1 MAEAQSMRF
10 FGTDG
15 VRGTVGKHPMTA
27 EFALRLAGAAARAL
41 LPRGGKVVIGKDTR
55 VSGYMFESALEAGFV
70 AAGADVRLSGPLPTP
85 GVALL
90 TRELGADLGV
100 VISASHNAYGDNG
113 IKFFK
118 HDGFKLATEE
128 EALIESH
135 LGDAA
140 VTLDST
146 ALGQVRRVDDARER
160 YEKHCLDTVPHG
172 MSLEGVKIVVD
183 CAHGASYRVAPA
195 TLTALGAEL
204 VPLGCSPNGRNI
216 NDRCGATEPD
226 LLRRTV
232 RAVEADVGIALDG
245 DGDRVIMVD
254 SNGAILNGDKL
265 LLILARARRD
275 AGRLDGPVVG
285 TEISSMALERALR
298 EQGINF
304 CRAEVGDRQVVNML
318 RQRGGNLGGESS
330 GHILCLD
337 KSTTGDGLIVAL
349 EVLSVMH
356 GENSSLSDLAVDI
369 PHMEQANLS
378 VPANGACKL
387 ADPEVEK
394 ALRAARE
401 LLGADGR
408 IVVRPSG
415 TEPVVR
421 IMAEGPNRALVE
433 KAAAHV
439 AQALNSRRASA

>member
-1 MAEAQSMRF
+1 MRF

-15 VRGTVGKHPMTA
+15 VRGTVGEHPMTA

-90 TRELGADLGV
+90 TRELDADLGV
-100 VISASHNAYGDNG
+100 VISASHNAYCDNG

-118 HDGFKLATEE
+118 HDGFKLATED

-135 LGDAA
+135 IDDAT

-146 ALGQVRRVDDARER
+146 ALGQVRRVDDALER
-160 YEKHCLDTVPHG
+160 YEKHCLETVSDG

-254 SNGAILNGDKL
+254 SRGETLDGDTL
-265 LLILARARRD
+265 LLILARARKE
-275 AGRLDGPVVG
+275 AGRLSGPVVG
-285 TEISSMALERALR
+285 TEISGMALERALAA
-298 EQGINF
+298 EDISF
-304 CRAEVGDRQVVNML
+304 LRAEVGDRQVVNML
-318 RQRGGNLGGESS
+318 RDRGGVLGGESS
-330 GHILCLD
+330 GHLLCLD

-349 EVLSVMH
+349 EVLAVMR
-356 GENSSLSDLAVDI
+356 GKQCPLSDLAVDM

-378 VPANGACKL
+378 VPSNGAGTL
-387 ADPEVEK
+387 ADPEVEM
-394 ALRAARE
+394 AVRAGRE

-408 IVVRPSG
+408 LIVRPSG
-415 TEPVVR
+415 TEPVFR
-421 IMAEGPNRALVE
+421 IMAEGPDRARVDQ
-433 KAAAHV
+433 AAEGV
-439 AQALNSRRASA
+439 AQALGARLASG

>member
-1 MAEAQSMRF
+1 MRF

-15 VRGTVGKHPMTA
+15 VRGTVGEHPMTA

-100 VISASHNAYGDNG
+100 VISASHNAYCDNG

-118 HDGFKLATEE
+118 HDGFKLATED

-135 LGDAA
+135 IDDAT

-146 ALGQVRRVDDARER
+146 ALGQVRRVDDALER
-160 YEKHCLDTVPHG
+160 YEKHCLETVPDG
-172 MSLEGVKIVVD
+172 MSLQGVKIVVD

-226 LLRRTV
+226 LLCRTV

-254 SNGAILNGDKL
+254 SRGETLNGDTL
-265 LLILARARRD
+265 LLILARARKE
-275 AGRLDGPVVG
+275 AGGLSGPVVG
-285 TEISSMALERALR
+285 TEISSMALERALAA
-298 EQGINF
+298 EEINF
-304 CRAEVGDRQVVNML
+304 FRAEVGDRQVVNML
-318 RQRGGNLGGESS
+318 RERGGVLGGESS
-330 GHILCLD
+330 GHLLCLD
-337 KSTTGDGLIVAL
+337 KSTTGDGLVVAL
-349 EVLSVMH
+349 EVLAVMR
-356 GENSSLSDLAVDI
+356 GKQCPLSELAVDM

-378 VPANGACKL
+378 VPSNGPGTL
-387 ADPEVEK
+387 ADPEVEV
-394 ALRAARE
+394 ALRAGRE
-401 LLGADGR
+401 LLGDDGR
-408 IVVRPSG
+408 LIVRPSG
-415 TEPVVR
+415 TEPVFR
-421 IMAEGPNRALVE
+421 IMAEGPDRARVDQ
-433 KAAAHV
+433 AAQGV
-439 AQALNSRRASA
+439 AQALGARLASG

>member
-1 MAEAQSMRF
+1 VRY

-15 VRGTVGKHPMTA
+15 VRGTVGEHPMTA

-41 LPRGGKVVIGKDTR
+41 LPGGGMAVIGKDTR

-70 AAGADVRLSGPLPTP
+70 SAGVDVRLSGPLPSP

-90 TRELGADLGV
+90 ARQLGADLGV
-100 VISASHNAYGDNG
+100 VISASHNVYSDNG

-118 HDGFKLATEE
+118 RDGFKLAAEE
-128 EALIESH
+128 EARIESH
-135 LGDAA
+135 IDDPA

-160 YEKHCLDTVPHG
+160 YEKHCLDTAPGG
-172 MSLEGVKIVVD
+172 MSLEGLKIVVD

-216 NDRCGATEPD
+216 NDRCGATQPD

-232 RAVEADVGIALDG
+232 EAVEADLGIALDG

-254 SNGAILNGDKL
+254 HEGRTLNGDAL
-265 LLILARARRD
+265 LLILARARR
-275 AGRLDGPVVG
+275 ASGRLEGPVVG
-285 TEISSMALERALR
+285 TEISSLALERALKA
-298 EQGINF
+298 EGIAF
-304 CRAEVGDRQVVNML
+304 CRAKVGDRQVVNML
-318 RQRGGNLGGESS
+318 RKEGGVLGGESS

-337 KSTTGDGLIVAL
+337 KSTTGDGMVVAL
-349 EVLSVMH
+349 EVLAVMRRE
-356 GENSSLSDLAVDI
+356 GCPLAQLAV
-369 PHMEQANLS
+369 HMPPIEQIHLS
-378 VPANGACKL
+378 VPANGSS
-387 ADPEVEK
+387 
-394 ALRAARE
+394 ALEGPAVSRAVRAARK
-401 LLGADGR
+401 LLGSEGR
-408 IVVRPSG
+408 IVVRRSG

-421 IMAEGPNRALVE
+421 VMAEGPDRSSVEQAAASVARALG
-433 KAAAHV
+433 AAE
-439 AQALNSRRASA
+439 ASARESHG

>member
-1 MAEAQSMRF
+1 MKY

-15 VRGTVGKHPMTA
+15 VRGRVGQHPMTA
-27 EFALRLAGAAARAL
+27 EFALRLAGAATRAL
-41 LPRGGKVVIGKDTR
+41 LPTGGKVVIGKDTR

-90 TRELGADLGV
+90 TQELGANLGV

-113 IKFFK
+113 IKFFR
-118 HDGFKLATEE
+118 HDGFKLAAEE
-128 EALIESH
+128 EALIESQIE
-135 LGDAA
+135 DTA

-146 ALGQVRRVDDARER
+146 ALGQVRRIDDALER
-160 YEKHCLDTVPHG
+160 YEQHCLDTVG
-172 MSLEGVKIVVD
+172 RDLSLEGVKIVVD
-183 CAHGASYRVAPA
+183 CAHGASYRAAPA

-226 LLRRTV
+226 LLCRTV
-232 RAVEADVGIALDG
+232 KAVEADVGIALDG

-254 SNGAILNGDKL
+254 AGGATLNGDTL
-265 LLILARARRD
+265 LLILALARKQ
-275 AGRLDGPVVG
+275 AGTLSGPVVG
-285 TEISSMALERALR
+285 TRVTSMALEQVLR
-298 EQGINF
+298 REGIDF

-318 RQRGGNLGGESS
+318 REKGGVLGGESS

-337 KSTTGDGLIVAL
+337 KSTTGDGLLVAL
-349 EVLSVMH
+349 EVLAVMQAK
-356 GENSSLSDLAVDI
+356 GCSLADLAEDM

-378 VPANGACKL
+378 VPSNGADQL
-387 ADPEVEK
+387 GAPEVEK
-394 ALRAARE
+394 AMRAARR
-401 LLGADGR
+401 LLGDEGR

-421 IMAEGPNRALVE
+421 IMAEGPDRERVDEAAKGVARALGAGHP
-433 KAAAHV
+433 AA
-439 AQALNSRRASA
+439 

>member
-1 MAEAQSMRF
+1 MRY

-15 VRGTVGKHPMTA
+15 VRGTVGQHPMTA

-70 AAGADVRLSGPLPTP
+70 SAGADVRLSGPLPTP

-90 TRELGADLGV
+90 TQELEADLGV
-100 VISASHNAYGDNG
+100 VISASHNAYPDNG

-118 HDGFKLATEE
+118 HDGFKLAAEE

-135 LGDAA
+135 IDDAA

-146 ALGQVRRVDDARER
+146 ALGQVRRVDDALER
-160 YEKHCLDTVPHG
+160 YEQHLLATVPG
-172 MSLEGVKIVVD
+172 DMSLEGVKIVVD

-232 RAVEADVGIALDG
+232 KAVEADVGIALDG

-254 SNGAILNGDKL
+254 SAGATLNGDKL

-275 AGRLDGPVVG
+275 AGRLKGPVVG
-285 TEISSMALERALR
+285 TEISSMSLERALLA
-298 EQGINF
+298 EGIAF
-304 CRAEVGDRQVVNML
+304 CRSDVGDRQVVNML
-318 RQRGGNLGGESS
+318 RERGGLLGGESS

-337 KSTTGDGLIVAL
+337 KSTTGDGLVVAL
-349 EVLSVMH
+349 EVLAVMRRR
-356 GENSSLSDLAVDI
+356 NCPLSELAVDM
-369 PHMEQANLS
+369 PPMEQANLS
-378 VPANGACKL
+378 VPSNGSGRL
-387 ADPEVEK
+387 ADPGVER
-394 ALRAARE
+394 ALRRARQ
-401 LLGADGR
+401 LLGDEGR

-415 TEPVVR
+415 TEPVYR
-421 IMAEGPNRALVE
+421 IMAEGPDRVRVDEAANGVARALGAGP
-433 KAAAHV
+433 AAG
-439 AQALNSRRASA
+439 

>member
-1 MAEAQSMRF
+1 MRF

-15 VRGTVGKHPMTA
+15 VRGTVGEHPMTA

-100 VISASHNAYGDNG
+100 VISASHNAYCDNG

-118 HDGFKLATEE
+118 HDGFKLATED

-135 LGDAA
+135 IDDAT

-146 ALGQVRRVDDARER
+146 ALGQVRRVDDALER
-160 YEKHCLDTVPHG
+160 YEKHCLETVPDG
-172 MSLEGVKIVVD
+172 MSLQGVKIVVD

-226 LLRRTV
+226 LLCRTV

-254 SNGAILNGDKL
+254 SRGETLNGDTL
-265 LLILARARRD
+265 LLILARARKE
-275 AGRLDGPVVG
+275 AGGLSGPVVG
-285 TEISSMALERALR
+285 TEISSMALERALAA
-298 EQGINF
+298 EEINF
-304 CRAEVGDRQVVNML
+304 FRAEVGDRQVVNML
-318 RQRGGNLGGESS
+318 RERGGVLGGESS
-330 GHILCLD
+330 GHLLCLD
-337 KSTTGDGLIVAL
+337 KSTTGDGLVVAL
-349 EVLSVMH
+349 EVLAVMR
-356 GENSSLSDLAVDI
+356 GNQCPLSELAVDM

-378 VPANGACKL
+378 VPSSGAGTL
-387 ADPEVEK
+387 ADPEVEV
-394 ALRAARE
+394 ALRAGRE
-401 LLGADGR
+401 LLGDDGR
-408 IVVRPSG
+408 LIVRPSG
-415 TEPVVR
+415 TEPVFR
-421 IMAEGPNRALVE
+421 IMAEGPDRARVDQ
-433 KAAAHV
+433 AAQGV
-439 AQALNSRRASA
+439 AQALGAGLASG

>member
-1 MAEAQSMRF
+1 MRF

-15 VRGTVGKHPMTA
+15 VRGTVGEHPMTA

-90 TRELGADLGV
+90 TRELDADLGV
-100 VISASHNAYGDNG
+100 VISASHNAYCDNG

-135 LGDAA
+135 IDDAT

-146 ALGQVRRVDDARER
+146 ALGQVRRVDDALER
-160 YEKHCLDTVPHG
+160 YEKHCLETVPDG

-232 RAVEADVGIALDG
+232 QAVEADVGIALDG

-254 SNGAILNGDKL
+254 SRGETLNGDTL
-265 LLILARARRD
+265 LLILARARKE
-275 AGRLDGPVVG
+275 AGRLSGPVVG
-285 TEISSMALERALR
+285 TEISGMALERALAA
-298 EQGINF
+298 EDISF
-304 CRAEVGDRQVVNML
+304 LRAEVGDPSGRQHASRSRWRPGRREFRSPSLPGQVHYRRRADRGTGSIGRHA
-318 RQRGGNLGGESS
+318 RQAVSPVRPGRGHAAYGAGQPER
-330 GHILCLD
+330 
-337 KSTTGDGLIVAL
+337 AL
-349 EVLSVMH
+349 
-356 GENSSLSDLAVDI
+356 
-369 PHMEQANLS
+369 PTEQARWRIPRS
-378 VPANGACKL
+378 RWPCVPGASCS
-387 ADPEVEK
+387 AP
-394 ALRAARE
+394 
-401 LLGADGR
+401 
-408 IVVRPSG
+408 
-415 TEPVVR
+415 
-421 IMAEGPNRALVE
+421 MAG
-433 KAAAHV
+433 
-439 AQALNSRRASA
+439 

>member
-1 MAEAQSMRF
+1 MKF

-15 VRGTVGKHPMTA
+15 VRGTVGEHPMTA

-70 AAGADVRLSGPLPTP
+70 AAGADVRLSGPLPSP

-90 TRELGADLGV
+90 TQELGADLGV
-100 VISASHNAYGDNG
+100 VISASHNAYCDNG

-118 HDGFKLATEE
+118 HDGFKLAAEE
-128 EALIESH
+128 EARIESH
-135 LGDAA
+135 IDDTA

-146 ALGQVRRVDDARER
+146 ALGQVRRVDDALER
-160 YEKHCLDTVPHG
+160 YEKHCLETVPEG
-172 MSLEGVKIVVD
+172 MSLEGLKIVVD

-226 LLRRTV
+226 LLCRTV

-254 SNGAILNGDKL
+254 SNGKTLNGDTL
-265 LLILARARRD
+265 LLILARARQE
-275 AGRLDGPVVG
+275 AGRLQGPVVG
-285 TEISSMALERALR
+285 TQISSMALEQALSA
-298 EQGINF
+298 EGISF

-318 RQRGGNLGGESS
+318 RERSGVLGGESS

-337 KSTTGDGLIVAL
+337 KSTTGDGLVVAL
-349 EVLSVMH
+349 EVLAVMR
-356 GENSSLSDLAVDI
+356 GRNCSLSELAVNM
-369 PHMEQANLS
+369 PHMEQVNLS
-378 VPANGACKL
+378 VPSNGGGSL
-387 ADPEVEK
+387 ADPEVEQ
-394 ALRAARE
+394 ALHSARE
-401 LLGADGR
+401 LLGEEGR
-408 IVVRPSG
+408 VVVRPSG
-415 TEPVVR
+415 TEPVFR
-421 IMAEGPNRALVE
+421 IMAEGPDRARVD
-433 KAAAHV
+433 KAAMSV
-439 AQALNSRRASA
+439 AQALGTPRTSG

>member
-1 MAEAQSMRF
+1 MRF

-15 VRGTVGKHPMTA
+15 VRGTVGEHPMTA

-100 VISASHNAYGDNG
+100 VISASHNAYCDNG

-118 HDGFKLATEE
+118 HDGFKLATED

-135 LGDAA
+135 IDDAT

-146 ALGQVRRVDDARER
+146 ALGQVRRVDDALER
-160 YEKHCLDTVPHG
+160 YEKHCLETVPDG
-172 MSLEGVKIVVD
+172 MSLQGVKIVVD

-226 LLRRTV
+226 LLCRTV

-254 SNGAILNGDKL
+254 SRGETLNGDAL
-265 LLILARARRD
+265 LLILARARKE
-275 AGRLDGPVVG
+275 AGGLSGPVVG
-285 TEISSMALERALR
+285 TEISSMALERALAA
-298 EQGINF
+298 EEINF
-304 CRAEVGDRQVVNML
+304 FRAEVGDRQVVNML
-318 RQRGGNLGGESS
+318 RERGGVLGGESS
-330 GHILCLD
+330 GHLLCLD
-337 KSTTGDGLIVAL
+337 KSTTGDGLVVAL
-349 EVLSVMH
+349 EVLAVMR
-356 GENSSLSDLAVDI
+356 GKQCPLSELAVDM

-378 VPANGACKL
+378 VPSNGPGTL
-387 ADPEVEK
+387 ADPEVEV
-394 ALRAARE
+394 ALRAGRE
-401 LLGADGR
+401 LLGDDGR
-408 IVVRPSG
+408 LIVRPSG
-415 TEPVVR
+415 TEPVFR
-421 IMAEGPNRALVE
+421 IMAEGPDRARVDQ
-433 KAAAHV
+433 AAQGV
-439 AQALNSRRASA
+439 AQALGARLASG

>member
-1 MAEAQSMRF
+1 MRF

-15 VRGTVGKHPMTA
+15 VRGTVGEHPMTA

-90 TRELGADLGV
+90 TRELDADLGV
-100 VISASHNAYGDNG
+100 VISASHNAYCDNG

-118 HDGFKLATEE
+118 HDGFKLATED

-135 LGDAA
+135 IDDAT
-140 VTLDST
+140 VTLDSA
-146 ALGQVRRVDDARER
+146 ALGQVRRVDDALER
-160 YEKHCLDTVPHG
+160 YEKHCLETVPEG

-226 LLRRTV
+226 LLCRTV

-254 SNGAILNGDKL
+254 SRGETLNGDTL
-265 LLILARARRD
+265 LLILARARKE
-275 AGRLDGPVVG
+275 AARLSGPVVG
-285 TEISSMALERALR
+285 TEISSMALERALA
-298 EQGINF
+298 EEDISF
-304 CRAEVGDRQVVNML
+304 LRAEVGDRQVVNML
-318 RQRGGNLGGESS
+318 RDRGGVLGGESS
-330 GHILCLD
+330 GHLLCLD

-349 EVLSVMH
+349 EVLAVMR
-356 GENSSLSDLAVDI
+356 GKQCPLSDLAVDM

-378 VPANGACKL
+378 VPSNGAGTL
-387 ADPEVEK
+387 ADPEVEV
-394 ALRAARE
+394 AVRAGRE

-408 IVVRPSG
+408 LIVRPSG
-415 TEPVVR
+415 TEPVFR
-421 IMAEGPNRALVE
+421 IMAEGPDRARVDQ
-433 KAAAHV
+433 AAEGV
-439 AQALNSRRASA
+439 AQALGARLASG

>member
-1 MAEAQSMRF
+1 MRY

-15 VRGTVGKHPMTA
+15 VRGTVGQHPMTA
-27 EFALRLAGAAARAL
+27 EFALRLAGAATRAL

-90 TRELGADLGV
+90 TQELGADLGV

-118 HDGFKLATEE
+118 HDGFKLAAEE
-128 EALIESH
+128 EARIESH
-135 LGDAA
+135 IEDAA

-146 ALGQVRRVDDARER
+146 ALGQVRRVDDALER
-160 YEKHCLDTVPHG
+160 YEQHCLGTVPG
-172 MSLEGVKIVVD
+172 DMSLEGVKIVVD

-232 RAVEADVGIALDG
+232 KAVEADVGIALDG

-254 SNGAILNGDKL
+254 SGGATLNGDTL
-265 LLILARARRD
+265 LLVLALARKE
-275 AGRLDGPVVG
+275 AGRLTGPVVG
-285 TEISSMALERALR
+285 TQISSMALERALQA
-298 EQGINF
+298 EGIAF
-304 CRAEVGDRQVVNML
+304 CRAEVGDRHVVAML
-318 RQRGGNLGGESS
+318 REKGGVLGGESS

-337 KSTTGDGLIVAL
+337 KSTTGDGLLVAL
-349 EVLSVMH
+349 EVLSVMQAR
-356 GENSSLSDLAVDI
+356 NCSLAELAEDM
-369 PHMEQANLS
+369 PHTEQANLS
-378 VPANGACKL
+378 VPSNGDGSL
-387 ADPEVEK
+387 GDPAVEK
-394 ALRAARE
+394 ALRAARR
-401 LLGADGR
+401 LLGQEGR

-415 TEPVVR
+415 TEPVFR
-421 IMAEGPNRALVE
+421 IMAEGSDRTSVHRAAE
-433 KAAAHV
+433 GV
-439 AQALNSRRASA
+439 AQALSPGRPAA